1 MSEEKIVVIDK
12 RKSVLESFYKDF
24 VTFSLLAF
32 CIYISQGS
40 TFWTF
45 VTGLLFLLFTF
56 AKISIIMKRHNV
68 FKSKK
73 ELLDWANKLDD
84 A

>member
-1 MSEEKIVVIDK
+1 MSEENIVVLDK
-12 RKSVLESFYKDF
+12 RESVLESFYKDF

-40 TFWTF
+40 TWWTF
-45 VTGLLFLLFTF
+45 LTGLMFLIFTF
-56 AKISIIMKRHNV
+56 AKISIIMKRHKV

>member
-1 MSEEKIVVIDK
+1 MSEEKIVVLDK
-12 RKSVLESFYKDF
+12 SESVLESFYKDF

-40 TFWTF
+40 KFWTF
-45 VTGLLFLLFTF
+45 VTGLMFLIFTF
-56 AKISIIMKRHNV
+56 TKISIIMKRHKV
-68 FKSKK
+68 FKTKK
-73 ELLDWANKLDD
+73 ELLEWAEKLDD